1 MLEVVIMVMS
11 KIFFS
16 SHLFYSFRDRPVL
29 YAFDLKE
36 LKIIDNLFIIINIK
50 TSSKSIKKTV
60 FNNFH
65 FRTAV
70 QHLSNQKNSPFSK
83 KKKKI
88 TNILMNWISIKCKEK
103 MKIFPY

>member
-36 LKIIDNLFIIINIK
+36 LKIIDNLFIIVNIK
-50 TSSKSIKKTV
+50 TLSKSIKKKLFSTI
-60 FNNFH
+60 FNLELLFNIYQTSKICLFIYI
-65 FRTAV
+65 
-70 QHLSNQKNSPFSK
+70 K
-83 KKKKI
+83 KK
-88 TNILMNWISIKCKEK
+88 LQ
-103 MKIFPY
+103 IF